1 MPRSLPACSAPCWT
15 TSQNASPADPWVM
28 TANDRSPPPPLLPL
42 PESLLPEELSVVH
55 AAARKSGTAMTS
67 ASSRLGPAIEVL
79 LCSRTQPWSA
89 VSSPQD
95 HAWRAARPRPD
106 PRHAHRT
113 GDTGNRSTLL
123 DVEILGSDHEQVVF
137 CRDAESGLKAIVAVH
152 STALG
157 PALGGTRFYPYASEA
172 DALADVLAL
181 SRGMTY
187 KNSLAG
193 LDLGGGKAVIIGD
206 PRTDKTEVLLR
217 AYGRFVEALGGRY
230 LTACDVGTYNADLD
244 VVARETRF
252 AHGRSEAYGG
262 CGDSSVLTA
271 YGVFQGMRAAAQHSW
286 GSPSLAGRTVAVA
299 GAGKVGSH
307 LIGHLVDDGADVLV
321 TDVDE
326 AAVER
331 VQIRFPQVKAVDD
344 TAALV
349 RTAHDVYAPC
359 ALGGALDPET
369 VEVLPARIVCGGANN
384 QLATPEVAGRLV
396 ERGILYAP
404 DYLVNAGGVIQ
415 VEDERH
421 GFSFARAQSKASG
434 IFDVALRVF
443 RAAEEQRVSP
453 AVAADRLAEER
464 MSSVGRLAT
473 IRIPRE

>member
-1 MPRSLPACSAPCWT
+1 V
-15 TSQNASPADPWVM
+15 DVF
-28 TANDRSPPPPLLPL
+28 
-42 PESLLPEELSVVH
+42 
-55 AAARKSGTAMTS
+55 GT
-67 ASSRLGPAIEVL
+67 G
-79 LCSRTQPWSA
+79 
-89 VSSPQD
+89 
-95 HAWRAARPRPD
+95 
-106 PRHAHRT
+106 
-113 GDTGNRSTLL
+113 
-123 DVEILGSDHEQVVF
+123 HEQVVF
-137 CRDAESGLKAIVAVH
+137 CSDPASGLRAVIAVY

-157 PALGGTRFYPYASEA
+157 PALGGTRFYPYPSEEAAVA
-172 DALADVLAL
+172 DALDL
-181 SRGMTY
+181 SKAMAY

-206 PRTDKTEVLLR
+206 PRTDKTEALLR

-244 VVARETRF
+244 VVARETRY

-271 YGVFQGMRAAAQHSW
+271 YGVFQGMRAAAQHVW
-286 GSPSLAGRTVAVA
+286 GQPTLAGRTVAVA

-307 LIGHLVDDGADVLV
+307 LVGHLVDDGADVLV
-321 TDVDE
+321 TDVDQ

-331 VQIRFPQVKAVDD
+331 VQTRFPQVKSVPD
-344 TAALV
+344 TATLV

-359 ALGGALDPET
+359 ALGGALDDET
-369 VEVLPARIVCGGANN
+369 VSVLPARIVCGGANN
-384 QLATPEVAGRLV
+384 QLAGPRTAAQLT

-421 GFSFARAQSKASG
+421 GFSFPRAQAKASG
-434 IFDVALRVF
+434 IFEVALRVF
-443 RAAEEQRVSP
+443 RLADDEGISP

-464 MSSVGRLAT
+464 MASVGRLAT
-473 IRIPRE
+473 IRLPR